1 MSMSTQFLARKLGM
15 IIHSWR
21 LLGSRLYQC
30 EARLKGVRFEG
41 RVIFQGR
48 PIVSVAAGSA
58 LVLEEGVAVAS
69 SPRCGP
75 LGCFQP
81 SVLRTLAAGAELILH
96 RNVGLSATV
105 LCAARL
111 IEIGE
116 GTILGAGAMVFD
128 TDFHHPEGEWGWN
141 NDFARGARPIRIGRG
156 CFIGARA
163 LVLKGV
169 TIGDRAVVGAGAVV
183 AHDVP
188 AGQIAV
194 GNPARNFSR
203 RDTPASGPTAS

>member
-1 MSMSTQFLARKLGM
+1 MQSLACKLGM
-15 IIHSWR
+15 IIHAWR
-21 LLGSRLYQC
+21 TAGSRLYQY

-41 RVIFQGR
+41 RASFQGR
-48 PIVSVAAGSA
+48 PIISVAVGST
-58 LVLEEGVAVAS
+58 LVLGSGVTVAS
-69 SPRCGP
+69 SPRSGP

-81 SVLRTLAAGAELILH
+81 SILRTLGAGAQLLLG
-96 RNVGLSATV
+96 RNVGLSASV

-116 GTILGAGAMVFD
+116 GTILGAGAMIFD
-128 TDFHHPEGEWGWN
+128 TDFHHPAGECDWD
-141 NDFARGARPIRIGRG
+141 NDFQRGAQPIRIGRG

-169 TIGDRAVVGAGAVV
+169 TLGDRAVVGAGAVV
-183 AHDVP
+183 SHDVP

-194 GNPARNFSR
+194 GNPARNIPR
-203 RDTPASGPTAS
+203 RQAL